1 MASFSTF
8 RSRLIFLFALATF
21 PAVALALTLSWH
33 VYVNAKAASEE
44 SWRRTALA
52 AYGQESAV
60 IRNAVG
66 IMQMFVAVSGKRDD
80 SDCTEQLSA
89 IQSAQTDYRAIA
101 VIGPSGVVCAGG
113 EASVFEQ
120 FPLADLTAPLANKQA
135 QARDPSLVVNGAAEA
150 PVVVVAPLKKG
161 RDNLLAIAV
170 DRQALSRAISD
181 IIPDEGGTVALVDAN
196 YAVLA
201 ASGQEGNKERWLPEQ
216 PLNLQLGVVTLRADS
231 RDGRSFAYRVE
242 PIAGGP
248 LAVIAGFPIIRFGPP
263 ERQLAIGLIFPFVL
277 FVIVLAVAWLA
288 IDRLFLHWVR
298 RLDGTARRLAFGDFS
313 VRAELPAD
321 APLELRQYANAFDQM
336 TDVLASRTRELATV
350 AQQRSQLLRELHH
363 RVKNNFQVIA
373 SFLNLM
379 KRARVGET
387 REALAFAESR
397 VHAMAAAYKLA
408 LAQGDIRLVAVGAL
422 VQDVVNY
429 VQHAADMVRRNVQ
442 VTADE
447 PGAYLSLDRAIPLA
461 LVLVETLWPLLISA
475 AGSGPPLSVVV
486 ARNGTRLSLVIAGSG
501 QTALIPEQRFQRA
514 FLQQIDAIA
523 VEEAPAGS
531 VLAVT
536 LPLDQA

>member
-33 VYVNAKAASEE
+33 VYINAKAASEE
-44 SWRRTALA
+44 GWRRTALA
-52 AYGQESAV
+52 AAGQESTI
-60 IRNAVG
+60 IRNAIG
-66 IMQMFVAVSGKRDD
+66 IMQMFVAVPAQRDGG
-80 SDCTEQLSA
+80 DCAERLSA
-89 IQSAQTDYRAIA
+89 VQSAQPDYRAL
-101 VIGPSGVVCAGG
+101 GVLAAAGLVCSGG
-113 EASVFEQ
+113 EAAVFDQ
-120 FPLADLTAPLANKQA
+120 FPLSQLLAPLSSSETGSRGPQLIVNAAA
-135 QARDPSLVVNGAAEA
+135 QA
-150 PVVVVAPLKKG
+150 PVMVVAPLPG
-161 RDNLLAIAV
+161 RQSVLVIAL
-170 DRQALSRAISD
+170 DRQALMRAISD
-181 IIPDEGGTVALVDAN
+181 IVPDERGTVALVDGSFS
-196 YAVLA
+196 VLA
-201 ASGQEGNKERWLPEQ
+201 ASGQEANKDGWLPDR
-216 PLNLQLGVVTLRADS
+216 PLGLDGNVVTRATS
-231 RDGRSFAYRVE
+231 SDGRAFAYRVE
-242 PIAGGP
+242 PIASGP
-248 LAVIAGFPIIRFGPP
+248 LTVVAGFPIIRFGTP

-298 RLDGTARRLAFGDFS
+298 RLDGTARRLAYGDFS
-313 VRAELPAD
+313 VRAELPTD

-442 VTADE
+442 VTAEE

-475 AGSGPPLSVVV
+475 GANGAALSVVV
-486 ARNGTRLSLVIAGSG
+486 TRNGERMSLVIKGGG
-501 QTALIPEQRFQRA
+501 QTTLIPEQRFQRA

-536 LPLDQA
+536 LPLDTAG